1 MKGNSFAAENL
12 YNDKDNYYEGK
23 RLSVFSMISVGGS
36 FVINALIIGY
46 AIVSAI
52 IA

>member
-12 YNDKDNYYEGK
+12 YNDKDSYYENK
-23 RLSVFSMISVGGS
+23 HLSGTSSVLVGIS
-36 FVINALIIGY
+36 FLINALIIGY

-52 IA
+52 I

>member
-12 YNDKDNYYEGK
+12 YNDKENYYTEK
-23 RLSVFSMISVGGS
+23 RLSVFGAVSVGGS
-36 FVINALIIGY
+36 FLINVLIIGY

-52 IA
+52 IS